1 MSWDINHVVI
11 VGRLT
16 RDPDLTYTQSGSAV
30 CRFSVAVNR
39 SSGPAAEGQEETTSF
54 FNVVAWNK
62 TAELCKEYLSKG
74 KQVGIDGRLQQR
86 RWSGNDGAKR
96 SSVEIVANNVQFFG
110 PPTARGGE
118 RQYQTAE
125 RSRGSGRQAPPGAR
139 AGEHPPGEYPEGE
152 QPGGNYPEDF
162 GQPGNLEGAGG
173 AQSGGQKAGT
183 VKGGGEQEHDP
194 FLSELDDDEIPF

>member
-16 RDPDLTYTQSGSAV
+16 RDPELTYTQSGAAV

-39 SSGPAAEGQEETTSF
+39 SSGPRVEGQDEAASY

-74 KQVGIDGRLQQR
+74 RQVGIDGRLQQR
-86 RWSGNDGAKR
+86 SWSGTDGVKR
-96 SSVEIVANNVQFFG
+96 NSVEIVANNVQFFG
-110 PPTARGGE
+110 PGGQ
-118 RQYQTAE
+118 RAQGAAQGAE
-125 RSRGSGRQAPPGAR
+125 PQQ
-139 AGEHPPGEYPEGE
+139 EIHPAQGT
-152 QPGGNYPEDF
+152 Q
-162 GQPGNLEGAGG
+162 QGG
-173 AQSGGQKAGT
+173 AQGGKPAASRGREQSAQDAGS
-183 VKGGGEQEHDP
+183 ENQDHDP